1 MKRIFAFLA
10 LVALL
15 TIGVNAQSPFRGFL
29 KPVTSD
35 LFASGDKAVSSQFLL
50 RPSIGVTSNL
60 LKWDNTIKK
69 VYNLSFA
76 RVGIGLSY
84 AHFIEVEGMPY
95 NNYSIDGFV
104 LLPTD
109 MEVAYFSFGVA
120 FSALDIY
127 GFSPHIGPLYDF
139 NKNRP
144 FIENIGLMT
153 GVKITF

>member
-1 MKRIFAFLA
+1 MKRTLAFLT

-15 TIGVNAQSPFRGFL
+15 TIGASAQSPFRGFL
-29 KPVTSD
+29 QPVTSD
-35 LFASGDKAVSSQFLL
+35 MFSTDKAAGSQFLL
-50 RPSIGVTSNL
+50 RPAIGVSANL
-60 LKWDNTIKK
+60 LKWDNTAKA

-84 AHFIEVEGMPY
+84 AHFIEVDGEPY
-95 NNYSIDGFV
+95 NNYSIDGFI

-109 MEVAYFSFGVA
+109 TEITYFSLGIA

-127 GFSPHIGPLYDF
+127 GFSPQIGPLYDF

-144 FIENIGLMT
+144 FVENIGLMT

>member
-1 MKRIFAFLA
+1 MKRTIAIFA
-10 LVALL
+10 LVGLL
-15 TIGVNAQSPFRGFL
+15 SIGLSAQSPFRGFF

-35 LFASGDKAVSSQFLL
+35 MFAADKAAGSQFLL
-50 RPSIGVTSNL
+50 RPTVGVTANL
-60 LKWDNTIKK
+60 LKWDNTLKK
-69 VYNLSFA
+69 VVNLSFA

-84 AHFIEVEGMPY
+84 AHFIEVEGTPY
-95 NNYSIDGFV
+95 NNYSIDGFI

-109 MEVAYFSFGVA
+109 TEVTYFSLGVA

-139 NKNRP
+139 NKSRS
-144 FIENIGLMT
+144 FIDNIGLMT

>member
-1 MKRIFAFLA
+1 MKRTIAFLA
-10 LVALL
+10 LIALL
-15 TIGVNAQSPFRGFL
+15 TIGVSAQSPFRGFF

-35 LFASGDKAVSSQFLL
+35 MFAVDKAAGSQFLL
-50 RPSIGVTSNL
+50 RPTVGVTANL
-60 LKWDNTIKK
+60 LKWDNTLDK
-69 VYNLSFA
+69 VVNLSFA

-84 AHFIEVEGMPY
+84 AHFIEVDGEPY
-95 NNYSIDGFV
+95 NNYSIDGFI

-109 MEVAYFSFGVA
+109 TEITYFSFGVA

-139 NKNRP
+139 NKGKP
-144 FIENIGLMT
+144 FVENIGLMT